1 MVLLHLIHDCLNTK
15 GEKSLANLSFPV
27 KYKVKRLVRAL
38 IEELSV
44 GGPLDNTDGY
54 YSYSRSIYI
63 QLRFFN
69 YKI

>member
-1 MVLLHLIHDCLNTK
+1 MMLLHLIHDCLNAK
-15 GEKSLANLSFPV
+15 GEKSLGNLSFPV

-44 GGPLDNTDGY
+44 GPLDNTDGY

-63 QLRFFN
+63 QLRFL
-69 YKI
+69 